1 MVFAE
6 VYLPKYILGWICSWE
21 WHMRHEETVSMI
33 TLSPPSLFPS
43 PPGQLRHTP
52 LLNTFIA
59 NITCYVTFDQLCSFL
74 WSPSVYDHCRQM
86 SRLAQVTR
94 QYRGSLNKCGA
105 GPSSRWSPIVSL
117 FFAVMWWP
125 LDPGRF
131 QVIFL
136 SHLCFDPAFE
146 RNEGEIDSDCDS

>member
-6 VYLPKYILGWICSWE
+6 VYQPNTFLWWICSWE

-105 GPSSRWSPIVSL
+105 GPWSRWSPIVSL
-117 FFAVMWWP
+117 FSDLCCDVMTSGSWAFSCNISITP
-125 LDPGRF
+125 LFWRKYSDKR
-131 QVIFL
+131 
-136 SHLCFDPAFE
+136 E
-146 RNEGEIDSDCDS
+146 MDS